1 MEILQL
7 LIRQIWQPGKSGRWI
22 IGALGENQIVKH
34 NTKSILKTWFF
45 LKNLEENLLTEFLK
59 VPNWYTINFVSDYY
73 RNFAISENF
82 KLVPTTEDAL
92 LTKAGVDQISKISKI
107 LKDGVRILAKPISDP
122 CNLSMV
128 LRSFLDAC
136 QIVKL
141 QSLFNPST
149 YRPLSL
155 LLLLF
160 KAFERIDV
168 DQKNYSLSL

>member
-7 LIRQIWQPGKSGRWI
+7 LVRQIWQPGKSGRWI
-22 IGALGENQIVKH
+22 IGALGENQIVKL

-45 LKNLEENLLTEFLK
+45 FKNLEENLLTEFLK
-59 VPNWYTINFVSDYY
+59 SPSWYTINFVSDYY
-73 RNFAISENF
+73 RDFAISENF

-92 LTKAGVDQISKISKI
+92 LTEARIDQISKISKI
-107 LKDGVRILAKPISDP
+107 LKDEVRILAKPISDL

-128 LRSFLDAC
+128 LRSFPDAS
-136 QIVKL
+136 QIAKL

-155 LLLLF
+155 LF
-160 KAFERIDV
+160 YV
-168 DQKNYSLSL
+168 